1 MFQQHNVSK
10 GLTENGNNIVKICRF
25 IVDLNQILTKS
36 QTKMEKNGKAD

>member
-25 IVDLNQILTKS
+25 TVNLNQIFD
-36 QTKMEKNGKAD
+36 QIQNQNGKKWES